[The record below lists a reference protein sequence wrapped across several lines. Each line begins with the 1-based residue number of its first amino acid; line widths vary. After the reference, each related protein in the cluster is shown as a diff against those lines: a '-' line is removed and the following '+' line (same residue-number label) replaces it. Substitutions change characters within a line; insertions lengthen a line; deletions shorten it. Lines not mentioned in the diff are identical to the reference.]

1 MLTLMLAL
9 GLAFATP
16 VSPLPD
22 RLGDLE
28 LPVALVPAIA
38 KSALLFFTLAFL
50 AMALFYFWRERAHR
64 TVFSAV
70 GLVPNLSRRSS
81 EFAAGLVDREQE
93 PECGRR
99 SRRRRVRCAAAR
111 QPALIGGGRST
122 RVIRERCRLS
132 IHHLFCTAPMLSRW
146 MAHQRELGREPGH
159 GREP

>member
-64 TVFSAV
+64 IVFSAV
-70 GLVPNLSRRSS
+70 GLVSKPL
-81 EFAAGLVDREQE
+81 ATL
-93 PECGRR
+93 
-99 SRRRRVRCAAAR
+99 
-111 QPALIGGGRST
+111 L
-122 RVIRERCRLS
+122 
-132 IHHLFCTAPMLSRW
+132 
-146 MAHQRELGREPGH
+146 
-159 GREP
+159 